1 MKWRVLMN
9 TELKNKAAT
18 SRVVWIDVL
27 RIFSVFSM
35 MMLHVAASCWNKV
48 SVDSFEWHT
57 FNVYDGI
64 VRFCVP
70 VFIMISG
77 GFFLDNSKELT
88 LKKLFGKN
96 VSRIATAFFFW
107 SFCYSLVLY
116 FISPAKD
123 NYTFGVWFKDFLCG
137 RYHLWYMFTIFGL
150 YLATPILRKITA
162 DKKITEYFIILAV
175 IFSSVAKL
183 LKAIKP
189 IAPAVNEITA
199 DIGMY
204 TVYGYAGYFVLGY
217 YLKTTELSVKTRR
230 IIYALGAVGLLS
242 TIIGTAIWSNVKGS
256 AVSTLYN
263 NFMPNV
269 WAESVA
275 VFVLFKYEVS
285 KINWSERQL
294 KVISKISAL
303 SFGMYLFHDFVNI
316 AFKEWGFT
324 TLLYN
329 PILSV
334 FCNTLIVFAV
344 SFAAVWLI
352 SKIPKL
358 NKYIM

>member
-1 MKWRVLMN
+1 MS

-57 FNVYDGI
+57 FNAYDGI

-96 VSRIATAFFFW
+96 ISRIATAFFFW
-107 SFCYSLVLY
+107 SFCYSLVIY

-123 NYTFGVWFKDFLCG
+123 NYTFGVWLKDFLCG

-150 YLATPILRKITA
+150 YLAAPILRKITA
-162 DKKITEYFIILAV
+162 DKKMTEYFIILSF
-175 IFSSVAKL
+175 IFTCVAKL

-204 TVYGYAGYFVLGY
+204 TVSGYAGYFVLGY
-217 YLKTTELSVKTRR
+217 YLKNTELSVKVRR
-230 IIYALGAVGLLS
+230 IIYALGAVGLL
-242 TIIGTAIWSNVKGS
+242 TTVIGTAIWSNAKGS

-275 VFVLFKYEVS
+275 VFVLFQYGVS
-285 KINWSERQL
+285 KINWNERQL

-334 FCNTLIVFAV
+334 LCNTLIVFIVSYAV
-344 SFAAVWLI
+344 VWLI
-352 SKIPKL
+352 SKIPKI

>member
-1 MKWRVLMN
+1 MKS
-9 TELKNKAAT
+9 ELKNNG
-18 SRVVWIDVL
+18 SRVAWIDVL
-27 RIFSVFSM
+27 RIFSIFCM
-35 MMLHVAASCWNKV
+35 MVLHVAASQWNKV
-48 SVDSFEWHT
+48 PVDSFEWHT
-57 FNVYDGI
+57 FNVYDSL

-77 GFFLDNSKELT
+77 GFFLDNSRELP

-123 NYTFGVWFKDFLCG
+123 SYTFGVWFKEFLCG
-137 RYHLWYMFTIFGL
+137 RYHLWYMFAIFGL

-162 DKKITEYFIILAV
+162 DRKITEYFIILAV
-175 IFSSVAKL
+175 IFGSVAKL

-189 IAPAVNEITA
+189 IAPTVNAITD

-204 TVYGYAGYFVLGY
+204 TVYGYSGYFVLGY
-217 YLKTTELSVKTRR
+217 YLKNTDLSVKIRR
-230 IIYALGAVGLLS
+230 LIYVLGAVGVLS
-242 TIIGTAIWSNVKGS
+242 TIIATAVWSNAKGS
-256 AVSTLYN
+256 PVSIVYN

-269 WAESVA
+269 WAQSVA
-275 VFVLFKYEVS
+275 VFVAFRYGVS

-294 KVISKISAL
+294 KVISKLSAL

-324 TLLYN
+324 TLLYT
-329 PILSV
+329 PVLSV
-334 FCNTLIVFAV
+334 LCNTLIVFAV
-344 SFAAVWLI
+344 SFIAVWLI
-352 SKIPKL
+352 SKIPFV

>member
-1 MKWRVLMN
+1 MK
-9 TELKNKAAT
+9 TELKNKAVV
-18 SRVVWIDVL
+18 SRVVWVDVL
-27 RIFSVFSM
+27 RIFCVFSM
-35 MMLHVAASCWNKV
+35 MVLHVAASSWNKV
-48 SVDSFEWHT
+48 AVDSFEWHT
-57 FNVYDGI
+57 FNVYDSL

-77 GFFLDNSKELT
+77 GFFLDNSRELP
-88 LKKLFGKN
+88 LKKLFKKN
-96 VSRIATAFFFW
+96 ISRITTAFFFW

-123 NYTFGVWFKDFLCG
+123 NYTFGVWLKEFLCG
-137 RYHLWYMFTIFGL
+137 RYHLWFMFAIFGL
-150 YLATPILRKITA
+150 YLAAPLLRKITA
-162 DKKITEYFIILAV
+162 DKKMTEYFIVLAV

-189 IAPAVNEITA
+189 IAPTVNEITA

-217 YLKTTELSVKTRR
+217 YLKSAELSVKTRR
-230 IIYALGAVGLLS
+230 LIYALGAVGAL
-242 TIIGTAIWSNVKGS
+242 TTVIGTAIWSNVKGS

-269 WAESVA
+269 WAQSVA
-275 VFVLFKYEVS
+275 VFVLFKYGVS
-285 KINWSERQL
+285 KIRWSEKQL
-294 KVISKISAL
+294 KIISGISAL

-329 PILSV
+329 SVLSV
-334 FCNTLIVFAV
+334 PCNSLIVFAV
-344 SFAAVWLI
+344 SLAVAWLI
-352 SKIPKL
+352 SKAPFIS
-358 NKYIM
+358 KYIM

>member
-1 MKWRVLMN
+1 MK
-9 TELKNKAAT
+9 TELKNKT
-18 SRVVWIDVL
+18 VGSRIVWVDVL

-48 SVDSFEWHT
+48 PVDSFEWHT

-77 GFFLDNSKELT
+77 SFFLDNSRELP
-88 LKKLFGKN
+88 LGKLFKKN
-96 VSRIATAFFFW
+96 VSRIVTAFFFW

-123 NYTFGVWFKDFLCG
+123 SYTFGVWFKEFLCG
-137 RYHLWYMFTIFGL
+137 RYHLWYMFAIFGL
-150 YLATPILRKITA
+150 YLATPILRKVTA
-162 DKKITEYFIILAV
+162 DRKTTEYFIILAV

-189 IAPAVNEITA
+189 IAPTVNEITA

-217 YLKTTELSVKTRR
+217 YLKSTDFSVKMRR
-230 IIYALGAVGLLS
+230 LIYALGAVGVLA
-242 TIIGTAIWSNVKGS
+242 TVIGTAIWSNVKGS
-256 AVSTLYN
+256 AVGTLYN

-275 VFVLFKYEVS
+275 VFVFFKYSVS
-285 KINWSERQL
+285 KIKWSEKQ
-294 KVISKISAL
+294 VGIISKLSAL

-316 AFKEWGFT
+316 AFKEWNFT

-329 PILSV
+329 PVLSV
-334 FCNTLIVFAV
+334 LCNSVIIFAV
-344 SFAAVWLI
+344 SFAVAWLLSKIPLI
-352 SKIPKL
+352 SK
-358 NKYIM
+358 YIM